1 MSARN
6 SMVGLVFSP
15 KNGYR
20 ALRAQ
25 TSTPPKWLSRWNK
38 MSFHTESRIQWQRCW
53 NKKRQNYTTFK
64 DGCPIE
70 NIFFSAETC
79 EFQRFP
85 AAVPMDT
92 SPAEPDRQVE
102 GPENGCVQYVHL
114 LKLGIQQLLCEKVP
128 GISFTKGARF
138 KFHQF
143 SASLGR
149 VPILYKHETTYLLLP
164 LKICNLGPCVKSS
177 GVGSYMFIPISSVF
191 LVAGVLAT
199 RFELH
204 CG

>member
-1 MSARN
+1 MAFAMEQN
-6 SMVGLVFSP
+6 EFSYGIQDP
-15 KNGYR
+15 MTEVLKQKK
-20 ALRAQ
+20 A
-25 TSTPPKWLSRWNK
+25 KLSN
-38 MSFHTESRIQWQRCW
+38 MFL
-53 NKKRQNYTTFK
+53 
-64 DGCPIE
+64 DGCPIK

-102 GPENGCVQYVHL
+102 GPENGCVQHVHL

-138 KFHQF
+138 KFHQI

-164 LKICNLGPCVKSS
+164 LKICNLGPC
-177 GVGSYMFIPISSVF
+177 GSTKKPKTAIVPP
-191 LVAGVLAT
+191 
-199 RFELH
+199 
-204 CG
+204 